1 MTEEDR
7 KRLKELRA
15 KRNALSNRIESIN
28 NQVKNLNDQIDEIYF
43 KDSGIDKYKEH
54 LMYFELNTLKY
65 LILVK
70 DIKRLISNRV
80 RIIGPSI
87 MRSNDNSLLY
97 DSNVSIDLPIDECI
111 NKIFYRD
118 NSINAFINIQN
129 MLNKVLDN
137 LL

>member
-1 MTEEDR
+1 
-7 KRLKELRA
+7 
-15 KRNALSNRIESIN
+15 
-28 NQVKNLNDQIDEIYF
+28 
-43 KDSGIDKYKEH
+43 
-54 LMYFELNTLKY
+54 
-65 LILVK
+65 
-70 DIKRLISNRV
+70 
-80 RIIGPSI
+80 